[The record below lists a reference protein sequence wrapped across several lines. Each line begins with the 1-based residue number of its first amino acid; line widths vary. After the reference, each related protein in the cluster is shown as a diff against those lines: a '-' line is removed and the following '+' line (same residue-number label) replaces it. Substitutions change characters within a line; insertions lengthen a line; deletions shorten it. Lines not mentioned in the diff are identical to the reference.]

1 MIGATRFMQP
11 GVFAV
16 TRRFGDLQKVIMI
29 CMSNVEGCRTQQ
41 DREHDEAHRREGGRT
56 RGPTNTRR
64 SKFGLCT
71 KKNGTIGNR
80 RNAICVGLFSKFGKF
95 TRPFRS
101 LRFIRRDH
109 LTKKFFHTSEGQ

>member
-41 DREHDEAHRREGGRT
+41 DVREHDEAHRREGGRAHERADEHAST
-56 RGPTNTRR
+56 SSGE
-64 SKFGLCT
+64 
-71 KKNGTIGNR
+71 
-80 RNAICVGLFSKFGKF
+80 RNPNY
-95 TRPFRS
+95 R
-101 LRFIRRDH
+101 
-109 LTKKFFHTSEGQ
+109 

>member
-16 TRRFGDLQKVIMI
+16 TRCFGDLQKVIMI

-56 RGPTNTRR
+56 RGPTNTRVDQ
-64 SKFGLCT
+64 FG
-71 KKNGTIGNR
+71 
-80 RNAICVGLFSKFGKF
+80 
-95 TRPFRS
+95 
-101 LRFIRRDH
+101 
-109 LTKKFFHTSEGQ
+109 